1 MPKGGSAGAVAPEDG
16 EWAVENFVE
25 SAEGKGLES
34 V

>member
-16 EWAVENFVE
+16 AWAVENFE
-25 SAEGKGLES
+25 EPAEGTGLET